1 MTHLYFHCTGPSDIL
16 IDRIGTAVLDLEDAR
31 EHALTLARTL
41 VESAYGVQDFSQWQ
55 VYVGDED
62 NEEMLLVPFTAVLPT
77 LH

>member
-1 MTHLYFHCTGPSDIL
+1 MTHLYFHCTGPDQIL
-16 IDRIGTAVLDLEDAR
+16 IDRTGTAVLDLEDAR
-31 EHALTLARTL
+31 EHALALARSL

-62 NEEMLLVPFTAVLPT
+62 DDEILLVPFTAVLPT